1 MFIRWFFFCFYCKF
15 LFVNKSKKC
24 RQTSRVC
31 VSDIECMCMEG
42 GGGVYINW
50 RRPKRIHLTLA
61 FVAEVVYDEAIRQH
75 RQNQR
80 NKQTKEWIR
89 RMTLMTHIHSG
100 VVSVDV
106 LKKHMRAQSPS
117 DRLFYFGSQ
126 LDSRKTIN
134 GKQKLQMNSNE
145 QWVSEWVN
153 VWMCVTH
160 TTKHK
165 QLFLW
170 EI

>member
-1 MFIRWFFFCFYCKF
+1 M
-15 LFVNKSKKC
+15 
-24 RQTSRVC
+24 C
-31 VSDIECMCMEG
+31 VSDIENMCKES

-50 RRPKRIHLTLA
+50 LQTKRIHLTLA
-61 FVAEVVYDEAIRQH
+61 FVAEVDYDEAAIRQH

-145 QWVSEWVN
+145 QWVSE
-153 VWMCVTH
+153 
-160 TTKHK
+160 
-165 QLFLW
+165 
-170 EI
+170 